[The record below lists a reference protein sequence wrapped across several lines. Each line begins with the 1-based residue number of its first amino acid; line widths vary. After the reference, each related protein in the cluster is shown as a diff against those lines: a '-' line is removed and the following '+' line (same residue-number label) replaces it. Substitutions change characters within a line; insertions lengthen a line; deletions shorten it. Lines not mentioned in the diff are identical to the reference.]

1 MRIDPSKDF
10 YAILQANPG
19 DGQAAIKA
27 AYRRLV
33 RVRHPDLAP
42 SLGASRRMQDID
54 AAYEVLSDPILRS
67 RYDLLRASFYSSP
80 PPTVPD
86 AAAPRGPSDDA
97 HASSPPGPAARTAAP
112 PGRAAGDRIRRWMK
126 RLRPVLG

>member
-33 RVRHPDLAP
+33 KVRHPDLAP

-67 RYDLLRASFYSSP
+67 RYDLLRASFYNP

-86 AAAPRGPSDDA
+86 AVAPRRPSDDA